1 MAILLKKLSFDT
13 ATQTRNT
20 ERAFPFREGSF
31 AAQASFFNDMFWP
44 KLFEKNKN
52 TPCLTDSGLSCL
64 VRQKETAS
72 MIVLLK

>member
-44 KLFEKNKN
+44 KLFEKNKIK
-52 TPCLTDSGLSCL
+52 TVPRFCGH
-64 VRQKETAS
+64 AI
-72 MIVLLK
+72 MVLQVSR